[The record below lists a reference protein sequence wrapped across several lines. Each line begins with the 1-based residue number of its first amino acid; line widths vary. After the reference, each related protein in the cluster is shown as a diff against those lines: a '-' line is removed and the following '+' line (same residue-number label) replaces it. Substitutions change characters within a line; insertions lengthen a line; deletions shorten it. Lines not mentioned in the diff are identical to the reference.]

1 MIWGNS
7 DKKRFSG
14 TVSEF
19 FTKPQDF
26 EIRVKALLLNHAI
39 VNEIDSNRS
48 LKRCLQ
54 GHNLRPLLPS
64 SFLSFFFF
72 LVAPVI
78 ERG

>member
-1 MIWGNS
+1 MIWVNS

-19 FTKPQDF
+19 FTEPQDF
-26 EIRVKALLLNHAI
+26 EIRVEALLLNHAI

-48 LKRCLQ
+48 LQRYLQ

-64 SFLSFFFF
+64 IFLFFFS
-72 LVAPVI
+72 VAPVI
-78 ERG
+78 ERGQL